1 LGTEGED
8 IRDIMIEQ
16 FLPIF
21 KKQKLSV
28 MGIKS
33 YIGKRVKPTKG
44 STENIKVSDYMSTNL
59 ITFRPEQSV
68 MEVMNTLIKKKI
80 SGGPVVND
88 KYELVGII
96 SEGDCM
102 KQVSHSRYY
111 NQPMEDIKVEDHM
124 ATDVETIDGEM
135 NVFDA
140 ADLFLNSRRRRF
152 PILED
157 GKLVGLISQ
166 KDVLKA
172 ALQLKGH
179 SWK

>member
-1 LGTEGED
+1 
-8 IRDIMIEQ
+8 
-16 FLPIF
+16 
-21 KKQKLSV
+21 

-33 YIGKRVKPTKG
+33 FMGKRAKPTKG
-44 STENIKVSDYMSTNL
+44 SNENIKVSDYMSKNL

-68 MEVMNTLIKKKI
+68 LEVMETLIKKKI

-102 KQVSHSRYY
+102 KQISESRYY
-111 NQPMEDIKVEDHM
+111 NQPMEDIKVEQHM
-124 ATDVETIDGEM
+124 GKNVDTIDGNM

-140 ADLFLNSRRRRF
+140 AKKFLESKHRRF
-152 PILED
+152 PIVEN
-157 GKLVGLISQ
+157 GKLVGQISQ

-172 ALQLKGH
+172 ALKLKGQT
-179 SWK
+179 WK